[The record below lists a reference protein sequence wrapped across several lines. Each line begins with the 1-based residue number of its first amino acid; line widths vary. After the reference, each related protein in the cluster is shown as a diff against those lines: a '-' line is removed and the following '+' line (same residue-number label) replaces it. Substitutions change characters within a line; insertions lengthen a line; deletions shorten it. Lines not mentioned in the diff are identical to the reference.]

1 MFHFNKFFTLKIDT
15 KKDGKGDSKK
25 MFKMEFF
32 IKKDQI
38 SQKCMCEGVVVNKKH
53 ENVDVKDTKK
63 FYF

>member
-1 MFHFNKFFTLKIDT
+1 MEKVIQ
-15 KKDGKGDSKK
+15 KK